1 MILGTWRVLT
11 CILPFF
17 KKKKKKTTFELSKMM
32 QYIVKLIVS

>member
-1 MILGTWRVLT
+1 MILGTWQVLT

-17 KKKKKKTTFELSKMM
+17 FKKKTTFELSKMM